1 MVVHQG
7 LATEAS
13 EQKYSSI
20 ANNPSRFPAPMP
32 SSLQNTP
39 QAMYVS

>member
-20 ANNPSRFPAPMP
+20 ANNSRSPEPMP

-39 QAMYVS
+39 QAMCVS